1 MSHSVSRSD
10 LFAALVAAA
19 LMAAGGPALA
29 KKKAAPAS
37 HSNSDPFEEPRAPA
51 AEKAA
56 PQKASQGAAEKAAEK
71 AAQAG
76 DQERPKPILEEAPGP
91 EADEKGNVNFIGK
104 KVGKGKITVNAPVTE
119 KAKVYLEG
127 RYFGTAPR
135 TINGIPPGDYIV
147 EVSYPDG
154 KSVTRPVAVSGE
166 EETVIELGMA
176 ADVAGPAEKPMEP
189 EKVEK
194 RLNLAKMIGI
204 GAVALLVVGGGLAIW
219 EYTVQKDYD
228 KKIASST
235 GTSAERQQTDDL
247 AHKGERLAL
256 IANISFGVAAAG
268 LIAAGI
274 IGYPAW
280 KARGKS
286 AGRSET
292 PDAPPPM
299 SFIFGPGR
307 TLGSVNAGM
316 VYRF

>member
-1 MSHSVSRSD
+1 MSHYVSRSE
-10 LFAALVAAA
+10 LFAGLVAAA
-19 LMAAGGPALA
+19 LMAIGAPALA
-29 KKKAAPAS
+29 KKKAASAK
-37 HSNSDPFEEPRAPA
+37 SDPFEEPAPPT
-51 AEKAA
+51 AEKA
-56 PQKASQGAAEKAAEK
+56 PPES

-91 EADEKGNVNFIGK
+91 EADEKGNVNFVGK
-104 KVGKGKITVNAPVTE
+104 KAGKGKITVNAPANE

-135 TINGIPPGDYIV
+135 TINGIPPGDYII
-147 EVSYPDG
+147 EVTYPDG
-154 KSVTRPVAVSGE
+154 KNVTRPVAVSGD
-166 EETVIELGMA
+166 EETVIELGLA
-176 ADVAGPAEKPMEP
+176 ADVAAPAEKPMAP

-194 RLNLAKMIGI
+194 RLKLAKLIGI
-204 GAVALLVVGGGLAIW
+204 GALGLLVVGGGLGIW
-219 EYTVQKDYD
+219 EYTIQKDYD

-235 GTSAERQQTDDL
+235 GTTAERQQTDDL
-247 AHKGERLAL
+247 ARKGDRLAL
-256 IANISFGVAAAG
+256 VANISFGVAAAG

-280 KARGKS
+280 KARGKA
-286 AGRSET
+286 AGRSEA

-316 VYRF
+316 VYHF